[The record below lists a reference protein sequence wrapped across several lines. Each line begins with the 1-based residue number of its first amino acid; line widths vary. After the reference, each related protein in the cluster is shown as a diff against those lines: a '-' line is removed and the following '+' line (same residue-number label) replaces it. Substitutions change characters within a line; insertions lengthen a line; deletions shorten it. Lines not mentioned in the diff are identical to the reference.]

1 MGQIF
6 IKMYVF
12 VFVPVHKHMQ
22 EKKTFSSSFF
32 SVDLIKKKFK
42 NLRTTFGR
50 ERERVEESKRS
61 GGGGDEVFV
70 PKWKHYKDLLFL
82 NSGTISVVLSTDKPC
97 LTKSIVTLPEYYSS
111 KSEQL
116 SIITVLK

>member
-1 MGQIF
+1 MQLDGPDFYKNVCICVCSCTQAHAGEKNLLFIF
-6 IKMYVF
+6 
-12 VFVPVHKHMQ
+12 
-22 EKKTFSSSFF
+22 FF

-82 NSGTISVVLSTDKPC
+82 NSGTISVV
-97 LTKSIVTLPEYYSS
+97 
-111 KSEQL
+111 
-116 SIITVLK
+116 